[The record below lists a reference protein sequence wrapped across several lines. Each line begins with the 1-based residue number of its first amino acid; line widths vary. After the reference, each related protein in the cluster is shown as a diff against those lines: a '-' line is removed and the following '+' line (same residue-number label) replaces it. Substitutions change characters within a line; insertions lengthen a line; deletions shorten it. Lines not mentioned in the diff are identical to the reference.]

1 MPKAVEY
8 KANSIVYF
16 KGDNNDRVFLLKSG
30 KVSLKYNDI
39 ETGQEMY
46 DLIQTGEFFGV
57 KSALGKYPREETAM
71 VLQQSQMVVFTVPEF
86 EQVVLN
92 NTRIIMKMLKVFSNQ
107 LRRIQKQMR
116 NVLSSEEQSVNPEG
130 GLFKIGEY
138 YLKMKR
144 YSQALYA
151 FRRYLTYYPSGAFA
165 QQALL
170 NIEAAERSAESRS
183 RTTPVGAQPA
193 FASAALA
200 GSGGGPPTPAS
211 PAAAPSPKPAVG
223 GGEGDLSAI
232 AQRYYNAV
240 SLFSQ
245 QKYRDAL
252 EEFKA
257 IVTGGQDDEYVA
269 KSLFE
274 IGRCLFFM
282 EMYDKCMTH
291 FTTMIQ
297 RYPKHPDLV
306 EALFYI
312 GSCYEKKKNTE
323 KAKSFFKK
331 ILSMSPEDAP
341 VTRKAR
347 KAIRNIEVK

>member
-71 VLQQSQMVVFTVPEF
+71 VLQDSNMIVFSVPEF

-116 NVLSSEEQSVNPEG
+116 NVLSSDEQAVNPEA

-144 YSQALYA
+144 YAQALYA
-151 FRRYLTYYPSGAFA
+151 FRRYLTYYPSGTFS

-170 NIEAAERSAESRS
+170 NIEAAERYAKTQGSTAPTSS
-183 RTTPVGAQPA
+183 QPA
-193 FASAALA
+193 YAQAAA
-200 GSGGGPPTPAS
+200 GGGLDAPQTSTTSTQTISAS
-211 PAAAPSPKPAVG
+211 
-223 GGEGDLSAI
+223 EEELSAV
-232 AQRYYNAV
+232 AQKYYNAV

-245 QKYRDAL
+245 QKYREAL
-252 EEFKA
+252 EEFKS
-257 IVTGGQDDEYVA
+257 IVTGGQDDEYIA

-274 IGRCLFFM
+274 IGRCLFAM
-282 EMYDKCMTH
+282 EMYDKCIGH

-306 EALFYI
+306 EALYYV
-312 GSCYEKKKNTE
+312 GSCYEKKNDTE
-323 KAKSFFKK
+323 KAKNFYKK
-331 ILSMSPEDAP
+331 ILSMSSEDAA
-341 VTRKAR
+341 VNRKAR
-347 KAIRNIEVK
+347 KAIRIIEGS

>member
-71 VLQQSQMVVFTVPEF
+71 VLQDSQMVVFTVPEF
-86 EQVVLN
+86 EQVTLN

-116 NVLSSEEQSVNPEG
+116 NVLSSDQQSVNPEA

-151 FRRYLTYYPSGAFA
+151 FRRYLTYYPSGAFS

-170 NIEAAERSAESRS
+170 NIEASERYAKSQGGTSPTS
-183 RTTPVGAQPA
+183 AQPA
-193 FASAALA
+193 HAAAAAGGNLGASAP
-200 GSGGGPPTPAS
+200 GGGPAM
-211 PAAAPSPKPAVG
+211 AAATQTISAT
-223 GGEGDLSAI
+223 EEELSAV
-232 AQRYYNAV
+232 AQKYYNAV

-245 QKYRDAL
+245 QKYREAL

-257 IVTGGQDDEYVA
+257 IVTGGQDDEYIA

-274 IGRCLFFM
+274 IGRCLFSM
-282 EMYDKCMTH
+282 EVYDKCMAH

-306 EALFYI
+306 EALYYV
-312 GSCYEKKKNTE
+312 GSCYEKKEDTE

-341 VTRKAR
+341 VNRRAR
-347 KAIRNIEVK
+347 KAIRNIEGK

>member
-57 KSALGKYPREETAM
+57 KSALGKYPREETAI
-71 VLQQSQMVVFTVPEF
+71 VLQDSQMIVFSVPEF

-116 NVLSSEEQSVNPEG
+116 NVLSSDEQAVNPET
-130 GLFKIGEY
+130 GLFKIGDY

-144 YSQALYA
+144 YAQALYA
-151 FRRYLTYYPSGAFA
+151 FKRYLTYYPAGSYA
-165 QQALL
+165 QQALV
-170 NIEAAERSAESRS
+170 NIEAAERFANAQAG
-183 RTTPVGAQPA
+183 TTPVTSQPA
-193 FASAALA
+193 FAAA
-200 GSGGGPPTPAS
+200 SGGFDAPV
-211 PAAAPSPKPAVG
+211 AAATQTISAT
-223 GGEGDLSAI
+223 EEELSAV

-245 QKYRDAL
+245 DKFREAL

-257 IVTGGQDDEYVA
+257 IVTGGQDDEYIA

-274 IGRCLFFM
+274 IGRCLYSM
-282 EMYDKCMTH
+282 QLYDKCMAH

-306 EALFYI
+306 EALYYV
-312 GSCYEKKKNTE
+312 GSCYEKRNDTD
-323 KAKSFFKK
+323 KAKNFYKK
-331 ILSMSPEDAP
+331 ILSMSSEDAP
-341 VTRKAR
+341 VNRKAR
-347 KAIRNIEVK
+347 KAIRNIEGS